1 MRILLFAVIAL
12 TLRADNFYLTVAG
25 LGGEQEYEQRFTG
38 WASDLTKLLQNEP
51 NAKVDSLIGS
61 AATKA
66 NIEAKLKTLAGQAKA
81 TDNFTLLLIGHGT
94 YDVDYKFNIP
104 GVDISGAELAALLD
118 KIPA

>member
-1 MRILLFAVIAL
+1 MRILLFVVIAL

-66 NIEAKLKTLAGQAKA
+66 NIEAKLKALAGQAKA
-81 TDNFTLLLIGHGT
+81 TDNFTLLLIGQNPRAYGFAREAFSSRPDWPSREPST
-94 YDVDYKFNIP
+94 
-104 GVDISGAELAALLD
+104 A
-118 KIPA
+118 